1 MKTVAIIQARMG
13 STRLP
18 NKVLMKVLDKPLLKL
33 MVQRIRQAKKLDQ
46 VIVATTKNANDDV
59 IADLCEKEKIDYYR
73 GDEDDV
79 LSRYYFSANKNKAD
93 VIVRLTADCPLVDPI
108 DIDLMLET
116 FIESGNLDFY
126 SNSEPLPSTWADGT
140 DISIFTM
147 EALEE
152 AHINANLPSEREHVT
167 FYFWNKK
174 NKFSIKK
181 LDIDPPEEHVRI
193 TLDYPEDF
201 ELIKNII
208 NKLSNGVNINHI
220 TRKQIISYIEKT
232 KIFNINDK
240 YKRGLGWINSFEKDK
255 LMANDK

>member
-18 NKVLMKVLDKPLLKL
+18 NKVMMKVLDKPLLKL
-33 MVQRIRQAKKLDQ
+33 MVQRIGQAKNIDQ
-46 VIVATTKNANDDV
+46 VIVATTKNARDDV
-59 IADLCEKEKIDYYR
+59 IANLCVKEKIDYYR

-93 VIVRLTADCPLVDPI
+93 VIVRLTADCPLVDPT

-116 FIESGNLDFY
+116 FIESGDLDFY

-147 EALEE
+147 KALEE
-152 AHINANLPSEREHVT
+152 AHTNAGLPSEREHVT

-174 NKFSIKK
+174 NKFRIKK
-181 LDIDPPEEHVRI
+181 LDIDPPEDNIRI

-201 ELIKNII
+201 ELIEKII
-208 NKLSNGVNINHI
+208 NKLSNGIDINHI
-220 TRKQIISYIEKT
+220 TRKEIMSYVEESRLV
-232 KIFNINDK
+232 NINNK
-240 YKRGLGWINSFEKDK
+240 YKRGQGWIKSFEKDK